1 MLHGPLK
8 DDMRQIFLQSE
19 LLKDFEVIELDDDAT
34 KNDLREACLARVGKR
49 KPAEALI
56 LFIEDEDDEDA
67 FDKLESIDDGL
78 RVHLH
83 RLKAIAVTVRYGG
96 QPDQH
101 RTFRPNATI
110 ARVKRW
116 AAHAFAITP
125 SDAAELMLQIS
136 GTDIRPDPDVHLGSL
151 VQAPADSICFDL
163 VPAPRVNGRQE
174 AA

>member
-1 MLHGPLK
+1 VLHGPPK

-19 LLKDFEVIELDDDAT
+19 LLKDVEVIELDDAAT
-34 KNDLREACLARVGKR
+34 KTDLREACLARVGHR
-49 KPAEALI
+49 QPAEGLI
-56 LFIEDEDDEDA
+56 LFIEDEDEEGA

-78 RVHLH
+78 RLHLH

-101 RTFRPNATI
+101 RSFRPNATI
-110 ARVKRW
+110 ARVKHW
-116 AAHAFAITP
+116 AAHAFGITQ
-125 SDAAELMLQIS
+125 SDAAELMLQIA

-163 VPAPRVNGRQE
+163 VPAPRVNGWQV
-174 AA
+174 AV